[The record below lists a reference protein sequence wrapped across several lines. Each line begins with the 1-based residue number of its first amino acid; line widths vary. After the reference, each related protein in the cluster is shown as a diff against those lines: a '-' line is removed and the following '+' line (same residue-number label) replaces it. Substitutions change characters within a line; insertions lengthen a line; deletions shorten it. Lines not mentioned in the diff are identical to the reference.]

1 MLFVLNPASVVRTL
15 IYELKIQAEEPIKSL
30 ENCTTLGIDGE
41 FRILTNDS
49 LTSSVETT
57 ILS

>member
-1 MLFVLNPASVVRTL
+1 MVKTF

-41 FRILTNDS
+41 FRILIKDS
-49 LTSSVETT
+49 LTSSVDTM